1 MLVVAAAVCVAP
13 CTASQHP
20 SANVTVLPDH
30 SAFATSALHSV
41 APPAYFRY
49 SSAPSA
55 LLPGD
60 SALVGE
66 TPLPAAP
73 NLTAPKS
80 PDTLRVDGAMEI
92 EQIVVTADRLKDIIP
107 SQRLDG
113 KLLRRLNSH
122 NIADALRYF
131 SGVQIKDYGGIGGL
145 KTVNVRSMGSQ
156 HVGVFF
162 DGMQIGNAQNG
173 TVDLGRFSLDNMEAV
188 SLYNGQKS
196 SIFQSAKDF
205 ASASAIYM
213 ETRRPVFEGM
223 RRNNLKATV
232 KGGSFKTVNPS
243 VLWERMLSERIRGSF
258 DAEYLYTS
266 GEYKFSTYSKT
277 GGYDTTEIRK
287 NGDVRLFRAEAA
299 IFGDVRQG
307 DWKAKVYFYDSER
320 GYPGAVV
327 RETPGLYKHEDRQW
341 DTNFFVQGSLRR
353 RPSSCYSYRISA
365 KYAYDYL
372 HYLSDPRLDVTTMY
386 IENRYRQQEVYLSA
400 ANLFTITRWWSADL
414 SVDAQWNRLDADVVD
429 FAYPQRYTLLAAA
442 ATSMQFARVCLQGSL
457 LYTHVTDITRRRS
470 EQADAKNVFSPAVIL
485 SYRPWLRHDLTFRAF
500 YKEVFRMPTFNDLYY
515 EEIGNKNLEPEYTTQ
530 YNLGAGYARE
540 WNGRSSFRLK
550 ADLDVYF
557 NRIRNMIVAYPG
569 EGQFRWVM
577 INLGYVE
584 IRGLDAV
591 VQGEWSAGRWSVRGR
606 LGYTYQ
612 KAQDFTR
619 QSDPFYGGQIPYIP
633 WHSGS
638 AVAGVE
644 FGGWSLNYSFIY
656 VGERYTGRA
665 NIPDKYVPAWYTHDM
680 SLTKDFRLRA
690 AGLRVALEVNNIFN
704 QQYEVIWRYPMPG
717 TNFRIILS
725 LTI

>member
-1 MLVVAAAVCVAP
+1 MF
-13 CTASQHP
+13 SQ
-20 SANVTVLPDH
+20 SRT
-30 SAFATSALHSV
+30 
-41 APPAYFRY
+41 
-49 SSAPSA
+49 
-55 LLPGD
+55 
-60 SALVGE
+60 
-66 TPLPAAP
+66 
-73 NLTAPKS
+73 
-80 PDTLRVDGAMEI
+80 DTLKVDGTVDI
-92 EQIVVTADRLKDIIP
+92 EEIVVTATRLQEIVP
-107 SQRLDG
+107 AQRLEG
-113 KLLRRLNSH
+113 ELLQKLNSH
-122 NIADALRYF
+122 SIADALRYF
-131 SGVQIKDYGGIGGL
+131 SGVEIKDYGGIGGL

-213 ETRRPVFEGM
+213 ETRRPVFDSLS
-223 RRNNLKATV
+223 RNNIKATL

-243 VLWERMLSERIRGSF
+243 VLWERRLGRRASGSF

-266 GEYKFSTYSKT
+266 GEYKFSTYSKA
-277 GGYDTTEIRK
+277 GGYDTTEVRK

-299 IFGDVRQG
+299 FFGDIPEG
-307 DWKAKVYFYDSER
+307 EWKVKAYFYDSER

-341 DTNFFVQGSLRR
+341 DTNLFVQGSVRR
-353 RPSSCYSYRISA
+353 RPAPFYSYRISG

-386 IENRYRQQEVYLSA
+386 IENHYRQQEAYLSA
-400 ANLFTITRWWSADL
+400 ANLFTITRWWSADV
-414 SVDAQWNRLDADVVD
+414 SVDAQWNKLDADMVD

-442 ATSMQFARVCLQGSL
+442 ATSMQFARVSLQGSL
-457 LYTHVTDITRRRS
+457 LYTHVTDITRRRG
-470 EQADAKNVFSPAVIL
+470 EQADAKNVFSPALIF
-485 SYRPWLRHDLTFRAF
+485 SCKPWMRHDLTFRAF
-500 YKEVFRMPTFNDLYY
+500 YKNVFRMPTFNDLYY
-515 EEIGNKNLEPEYTTQ
+515 EEIGNKNLKPEYTTQ
-530 YNLGAGYARE
+530 YNAGAVYARE
-540 WNGRSSFRLK
+540 WNGRSSFRLQTS
-550 ADLDVYF
+550 LDVYF
-557 NRIRNMIVAYPG
+557 NQIKDMIIAYPG

-584 IRGLDAV
+584 IRGVDAV
-591 VQGEWSAGRWSVRGR
+591 VQGWWQRGRLSLNGR

-612 KAQDFTR
+612 KAQDFTDR
-619 QSDPFYGGQIPYIP
+619 SDPFYGGQIPYIP

-638 AVAGVE
+638 VVAGVS
-644 FGGWSLNYSFIY
+644 FGDWSLNYSFIY
-656 VGERYTGRA
+656 AGERYTGRA

-680 SLTKDFRLRA
+680 SLTKDFRFRRA
-690 AGLRVALEVNNIFN
+690 GMRVAVEVNNIFN

-717 TNFRIILS
+717 TNFRVILS